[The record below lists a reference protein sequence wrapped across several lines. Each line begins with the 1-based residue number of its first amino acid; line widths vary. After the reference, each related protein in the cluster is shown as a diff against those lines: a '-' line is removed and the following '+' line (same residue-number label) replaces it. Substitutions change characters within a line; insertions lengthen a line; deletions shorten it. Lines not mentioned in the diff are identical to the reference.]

1 MAALTTWKRVAWLPL
16 LHAVER
22 IIRPDKQLT
31 TFPFLEAWQVPGKL
45 ARTLEEGGFRE
56 VVEDEV
62 VSWAWFEGVEVA
74 AKVLVETLGMLG
86 WEGWTEGEKAEM
98 RVGLERGMEGGSE
111 FVRRE
116 GGKVG
121 FEMVAWTGVGRK

>member
-1 MAALTTWKRVAWLPL
+1 M
-16 LHAVER
+16 
-22 IIRPDKQLT
+22 
-31 TFPFLEAWQVPGKL
+31 PGKL
-45 ARTLEEGGFRE
+45 ARTLEEGGFKD

-98 RVGLERGMEGGSE
+98 KVGLERGMEGGSE